1 MVLALLTL
9 CACAPSQ
16 APDSRAPLTHEAY
29 VWQRV
34 WTPAVAVAVREG
46 SADFSGLRVLVLQQI
61 GDERIALAPDRDAL
75 RERGLPLRL
84 VLRIEGSRPR
94 ASAESL
100 AQRMGETAQ
109 HWRAHGLQVVGVEV
123 DHDCASAALADYAA
137 WLQAF
142 RAALPSGLALSVT
155 ALPSWLDAPEGLARV
170 REVADET
177 VLQVH
182 AVEAWRSALVDRESS
197 LRWARAWQAHAS
209 RPFRIALPAYALRV
223 QLGREGRPAAVD
235 AEGALDRSGAP
246 AQARHADPA
255 EVAAIVR
262 ALQAADLPQLQGLLW
277 FRLPVQGDR
286 RSWAPATLAAVMR
299 GALPPPQIELLA
311 LQRGSGLQDLL
322 LRNVGGIDA
331 QAPAQIAVPAHCG
344 VVEGV
349 GDYAFAPGSATL
361 QARPPPWLAPGATLA
376 LGFARCA
383 PALPARQRL
392 PVEVGAGNE
401 RGL

>member
-1 MVLALLTL
+1 MLS
-9 CACAPSQ
+9 ACAPSQ

-34 WTPAVAVAVREG
+34 WTPAVAAAVREG

-123 DHDCASAALADYAA
+123 DHDCASVALADYAE

-182 AVEAWRSALVDRESS
+182 AVEAWRRALVDRESS

-235 AEGALDRSGAP
+235 AEGALDRSGAR
-246 AQARHADPA
+246 AQAGHADPA

-299 GALPPPQIELLA
+299 GTLPPPQIELLA
-311 LQRGSGLQDLL
+311 LQRGPGLQDLL